1 MNISAFWPKE
11 EEIDR
16 CIRTEAETADEA
28 VLLAVHEPAL
38 LSRRHVHTKVEE
50 EVDERRLL
58 DAFTEKNL
66 ASGSLLVPITGASGV
81 GKSHMIRWL
90 GAQLR
95 RHPRAEM
102 MHIITIP
109 KSASLRGVIERIL
122 EPLVGPEYDEL
133 RKAVN
138 TSVASVSDAD
148 AALRLGTEI
157 QIVLNHQAAE
167 LRRQIQTM
175 DAGDPS
181 RTTLRERLHHA
192 EQIGSLILD
201 ASMAGHFQQSI
212 LPRIV
217 RRTLHGLEGDA
228 TDETIV
234 AGQFSEADF
243 SGLEKKGIADAT
255 RAAQLYYLRTLSTL
269 DGRHLRV
276 AVQTLN
282 QALDPAVRGVFQ
294 LARSAGQMT
303 IEEIVERVRQQ
314 LGTKGKELVILVE
327 DFAALAGIQES
338 ILNMSIVEATHAGRK
353 QRSVIRTALAVTDG
367 YLVGR
372 DTILTRAKYQ
382 WIVKSRFDSEELL
395 IRHCVNVT
403 GRYLNA
409 ARWGSTELIEQ
420 YKASHFR
427 GEDVVNWT
435 KPFEID
441 HLDAADSDTLS
452 AFGKDDNAHWLF
464 PFNREAIAELS
475 KRAMPRLDNVL
486 QFNPRA
492 LIDGVLRE
500 PLLLRRSFVAGQ
512 FPESGYKN
520 ARLDAQVQIAL
531 ADALPVGAD
540 AGRLATVLAI
550 WGGGPQSVADAAAVA
565 PAIFRAFSL
574 DPPTLYTGGGK
585 RKRPPGPP
593 DPGPP
598 LPPVVVKPDESDEI
612 QAFRGRLRSWA
623 NGGELNQSDGRKIR
637 NDWATAICARVDEME
652 LRVRGVF
659 RDPATVAVDLYI
671 SGARTSNPDL
681 DDPQRMPIILC
692 ADGERDPTGRLQV
705 ALVAMRKR
713 IERNG
718 WDYPGSE
725 EDFAAYAWLLDAL
738 ADQAIG
744 RARKDIEARLAFL
757 VPRLRLQSALLGIPT
772 GGERTSTTT
781 LFAEAP
787 TPPAEDVSIEAG
799 NAPLALYATTLKQAH
814 QARRALQGEVAQLA
828 ACFQGESGKKPLAFD
843 AIRILGAADLPVA
856 ADARYGREWQELRE
870 HLNQLTTER
879 LTTAALRAINWLISQ
894 RSKVSTSL
902 GENTLLD
909 LRRAVERVR
918 ELALAS
924 NVGMSVGIE
933 TRHLQEIDE
942 VISFDLHR
950 AGQRTDAASKVLQE
964 GALEPALRSL
974 ATIQLGA
981 VGRVVEVLNN
991 IDTAL
996 SITEAT
1002 LRQHEKVL
1010 EETDPE
1016 PLAVEIEGLL
1026 ADANF
1031 VAKELSA

>member
-1 MNISAFWPKE
+1 MNISTYWPQE
-11 EEIDR
+11 DEVDR

-28 VLLAVHEPAL
+28 VLLAVHEPAR
-38 LSRRHVHTKVEE
+38 LSRRQVHTKVEE
-50 EVDERRLL
+50 EVDERQLL

-66 ASGSLLVPITGASGV
+66 ASGSLLMPITGASGV

-95 RHPRAEM
+95 RHPRAEL

-122 EPLVGPEYDEL
+122 EPLVGAEYDEL

-148 AALRLGTEI
+148 AALRLSTEL
-157 QIVLNHQAAE
+157 QIVLNHQAKE
-167 LRRQIQTM
+167 MKRQLQTM

-181 RTTLRERLHHA
+181 RTAMMAQLHHA
-192 EQIGSLILD
+192 ENIGSLISD

-217 RRTLHGLEGDA
+217 RRTLHGLEGEA
-228 TDETIV
+228 TDEAIA

-243 SGLEKKGIADAT
+243 SGLEQKGIADAT
-255 RAAQLYYLRTLSTL
+255 KAAHLYYRRTLSSL

-276 AVQTLN
+276 AVQMLN

-294 LARSAGQMT
+294 LSRSAGQMT

-314 LGTKGKELVILVE
+314 LGAEGRELVILVE

-338 ILNMSIVEATHAGRK
+338 ILNISIVEATHAGRM

-409 ARWGSTELIEQ
+409 ARWGAAELVEQ
-420 YKASHFR
+420 YRASQIR

-452 AFGKDDNAHWLF
+452 AFGKDDNDHWLF

-492 LIDGVLRE
+492 VIDGVLRE
-500 PLLLRRSFVAGQ
+500 PLLLRRSFVARQ
-512 FPESGYKN
+512 FPESGYKS

-531 ADALPVGAD
+531 ADSVPVGAD
-540 AGRLATVLAI
+540 VGRLGTVLAI
-550 WGGGPQSVADAAAVA
+550 WGGGPQTVADAAAVA

-574 DPPTLYTGGGK
+574 DPPMLKAGRGK
-585 RKRPPGPP
+585 PRKPIGPPGPT
-593 DPGPP
+593 PP
-598 LPPVVVKPDESDEI
+598 SDPVVVQPRESEETE
-612 QAFRGRLRSWA
+612 AFRGRLRSWA
-623 NGGELNQSDGRKIR
+623 NGGQLSQPDGLKIR
-637 NDWATAICARVDEME
+637 NEWAAAICARVDEME

-659 RDPATVAVDLYI
+659 RYPAKVAVDIYI
-671 SGARTSNPDL
+671 AGARTTNPDL
-681 DDPQRMPIILC
+681 DDPHRMPIILC
-692 ADGERDPTGRLQV
+692 PDGERDPTGRLQV
-705 ALVAMRKR
+705 ALLAMRKR
-713 IERNG
+713 IERDG
-718 WDYPGSE
+718 WSYQGSE
-725 EDFAAYAWLLDAL
+725 EDFAAYAWLLDGL
-738 ADQAIG
+738 AEQAIN
-744 RARKDIEARLAFL
+744 RAHKDVDARLAFL
-757 VPRLRLQSALLGIPT
+757 VPRLRLQSALLGVPT
-772 GGERTSTTT
+772 GGDRITTAA
-781 LFAEAP
+781 LFA
-787 TPPAEDVSIEAG
+787 D
-799 NAPLALYATTLKQAH
+799 APLAPGEDGSIDPGNPTTALYAATLIQAH

-843 AIRILGAADLPVA
+843 AIRILGAAEKPIA
-856 ADARYGREWQELRE
+856 TDARYSRDWQELRE
-870 HLNQLTTER
+870 HLTQLTSER
-879 LTTAALRAINWLISQ
+879 LTTAAQRVVDWLKLQ
-894 RSKVSTSL
+894 RSAVSASL
-902 GENTLLD
+902 GEKSLPD
-909 LRRAVERVR
+909 LTRALERIR
-918 ELALAS
+918 ELAVAS
-924 NVGMSVGIE
+924 NVGTSMGIE
-933 TRHLQEIDE
+933 VRHLQELD
-942 VISFDLHR
+942 VVSSFDLLR
-950 AGQRTDAASKVLQE
+950 LGQRADAAAKALQE
-964 GALEPALRSL
+964 RSLEAALRSL
-974 ATIQLGA
+974 ATMQLGA
-981 VGRVVEVLNN
+981 VGKVVDVLKQ

-996 SITEAT
+996 SSTEAT

-1016 PLAVEIEGLL
+1016 PIAAELEVLL
-1026 ADANF
+1026 ADASS
-1031 VAKELSA
+1031 VAAELSV